1 MIGKIQRNI
10 MSLALAALVIDIGH
24 VFATEYMTDGTL
36 DAVSA
41 SGQTV
46 AIATHGTDS
55 PVTFVPVTDIT
66 LSIAGNAQ
74 DNLRA
79 LVLNNVVGE
88 NQLANGINLA
98 NNVGQI
104 QSNEILQSWGGI
116 NDTGAVSVAG
126 VGGNAIAASQ
136 GCGLALVAVGC
147 RNGDTTAAAS
157 SSPGVVKA
165 LSNTSDTTISTSGN
179 NSAVLYAPVTT
190 FTLSL
195 GTAGEL
201 GGQTNLVA
209 LVVNNVAGL
218 NQVANGVNLSAFG
231 VTLDH
236 PLTLGAGQ
244 ISAGSQSNV
253 INQYRGTPSN
263 WTR

>member
-1 MIGKIQRNI
+1 M
-10 MSLALAALVIDIGH
+10 
-24 VFATEYMTDGTL
+24 
-36 DAVSA
+36 
-41 SGQTV
+41 
-46 AIATHGTDS
+46 
-55 PVTFVPVTDIT
+55 
-66 LSIAGNAQ
+66 
-74 DNLRA
+74 
-79 LVLNNVVGE
+79 
-88 NQLANGINLA
+88 
-98 NNVGQI
+98 
-104 QSNEILQSWGGI
+104 
-116 NDTGAVSVAG
+116 
-126 VGGNAIAASQ
+126 
-136 GCGLALVAVGC
+136 
-147 RNGDTTAAAS
+147 
-157 SSPGVVKA
+157 
-165 LSNTSDTTISTSGN
+165 
-179 NSAVLYAPVTT
+179 
-190 FTLSL
+190 SL